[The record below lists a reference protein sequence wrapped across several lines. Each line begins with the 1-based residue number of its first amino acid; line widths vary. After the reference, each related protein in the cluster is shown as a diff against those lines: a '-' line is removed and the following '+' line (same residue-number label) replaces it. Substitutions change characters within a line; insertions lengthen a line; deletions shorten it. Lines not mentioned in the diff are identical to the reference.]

1 MASSCSKASSPPG
14 TSSARESPL
23 ADPTTLSPLRC
34 TQLWPHH
41 LDNDENRIVSDRR
54 ERRHRH
60 VLSHDGARD
69 ASMRARATVSVSID
83 VLVIRAR
90 RYWFLRSPARIL
102 VAAVRVGVTVPRAA
116 SFGGISVTVLRA
128 LPNRL

>member
-1 MASSCSKASSPPG
+1 
-14 TSSARESPL
+14 
-23 ADPTTLSPLRC
+23 
-34 TQLWPHH
+34 
-41 LDNDENRIVSDRR
+41 
-54 ERRHRH
+54 
-60 VLSHDGARD
+60 
-69 ASMRARATVSVSID
+69 MRARATVSVSID

-90 RYWFLRSPARIL
+90 RYCFLRSPARIL